1 MKRIAILAC
10 RRSEDVCTGAGCLRA
25 FFQRKG
31 AFADYGKEDLRLIA
45 FMHCNGCRMPG
56 AGKDYDACV
65 YTPLLQDPGLLEKVE
80 RLEKEQVEVVHV
92 GVCCQNRQGQL
103 CPAIAE
109 LTEAL
114 RQRGM
119 TVVRGTHG

>member
-1 MKRIAILAC
+1 MYIDPVRYEG
-10 RRSEDVCTGAGCLRA
+10 R
-25 FFQRKG
+25 
-31 AFADYGKEDLRLIA
+31 
-45 FMHCNGCRMPG
+45 PG
-56 AGKDYDACV
+56 NV
-65 YTPLLQDPGLLEKVE
+65 PE
-80 RLEKEQVEVVHV
+80 RLEKEQVGVVHV

-103 CPAIAE
+103 CPAISE